1 MIDKTDKDWESF
13 GANDPYFAVLTDD
26 KFHATN
32 LSGEHLEDFFKSGEV
47 HISHTLE
54 TIRKHLDKDFSPKN
68 CLDFGCGVGRLVIP
82 LAMISQSVTGVD
94 VSQSMLVE
102 AGKNC
107 QARSINNA
115 RLLRCDDDLQVL
127 YDKYDFIHSF
137 IVFQHIPVRRG
148 EKILQRLLS
157 HLDSEGIGVL
167 HFTIGV
173 NADLPHTVSTYIK
186 SHVPLGRN
194 IINIV
199 RGRKFNAAEMQ
210 MNAYD
215 LRRILEVLHSFGICE
230 FFAEFTDDEPI
241 QSIILYFKK
250 SRM

>member
-32 LSGEHLEDFFKSGEV
+32 LSEEHREDFFKSGEA
-47 HISHTLE
+47 HISHILE
-54 TIRKHLDKDFSPKN
+54 TIRKHFDKDFSPKN

-82 LAMISQSVTGVD
+82 LARVSQFVTGVD

-102 AGKNC
+102 AGNNC
-107 QARSINNA
+107 QARSINNV
-115 RLLRCDDDLQVL
+115 LLLKCDDELEVL
-127 YDKYDFIHSF
+127 DEEYDFIHSF
-137 IVFQHIPVRRG
+137 IVFQHIPFRRG

-157 HLDSEGIGVL
+157 HLACDGIGVL

-173 NADLPHTVSTYIK
+173 KADSLHTVSTYIK
-186 SHVPLGRN
+186 SHVPFGRN
-194 IINIV
+194 IINIM
-199 RGRKFNAAEMQ
+199 RGRKINAAEMQ

-215 LRRILEVLHSFGICE
+215 LHRILEILHSFGICK
-230 FFAEFTDDEPI
+230 FFAEFADDEPI

-250 SRM
+250 